1 MFKYKVEE
9 SEVFS
14 EVKVFTPDTFYDY
27 RGEMWTFWQSP
38 YNIPEEKIE
47 DIKISSPSAQ
57 EKRNN
62 GKINKYLIM

>member
-9 SEVFS
+9 SEAFS

-38 YNIPEEKIE
+38 YNTPEEKIS
-47 DIKISSPSAQ
+47 KFTRS
-57 EKRNN
+57 R
-62 GKINKYLIM
+62 